1 MKKSLIVLTLLFCS
15 TIAFGQNESLMK
27 QLHKKDTDYAMQLI
41 FKLAVDNGVC
51 TQEDFEEFKQD
62 YLSREAEY
70 LAQFDELRHKAL
82 LEAFQ
87 QAQNAKIANIVGA
100 VTGAAGLAQVIS
112 NDQKRVDAENEA
124 KAKAAAAASLEKSRQ
139 RNAKLDAERQAG
151 YEATKQAYS
160 NSSSASGQAY
170 NSTSNNGS
178 VKDLYTSDPTW
189 NRTVDQLNQQYGPEK
204 TRQMVKEMRAQQAQ
218 STQTTQTTTSTN
230 RDGSIPGST
239 VLTAVTANRTLVY
252 IQINS
257 GSITHYATGGKNQMG
272 EYNWNYAGKVSIQN
286 INMTSYAS
294 QFGKD
299 YSHAA
304 NINGVGYVFF
314 NY

>member
-1 MKKSLIVLTLLFCS
+1 MRRIAVICILFLVS
-15 TIAFGQNESLMK
+15 SWAFAQNEHLMMK
-27 QLHKKDTDYAMQLI
+27 CHGKTPDYAKEIILQLI
-41 FKLAVDNGVC
+41 QENNGQSL
-51 TQEDFEEFKQD
+51 TQEDLEDFEKQYSENTKAFLEEFDKV
-62 YLSREAEY
+62 
-70 LAQFDELRHKAL
+70 RHKQL
-82 LEAFQ
+82 LMSFQ
-87 QAQNAKIANIVGA
+87 QAQNAKWQAIGSAFGGVVGIAQA
-100 VTGAAGLAQVIS
+100 IS
-112 NDQKRVDAENEA
+112 NDQQRVNAESKARAEA
-124 KAKAAAAASLEKSRQ
+124 ESAAREQARQ
-139 RNAKLDAERQAG
+139 ESIR
-151 YEATKQAYS
+151 
-160 NSSSASGQAY
+160 AY
-170 NSTSNNGS
+170 NQQNQQTATNTYGSIETRASQTSTGNNSNGS

-204 TRQMVKEMRAQQAQ
+204 TRQMVNEMRAQQAQ
-218 STQTTQTTTSTN
+218 SSQANQTTQSTN
-230 RDGSIPGST
+230 KDGSIPGST
-239 VLTAVTANRTLVY
+239 VLTAVTTNRTLVY